1 MDSCASSKDF
11 TLDGQHSCTEETNDD
26 ADDTVKNDSMD
37 IKESCAYCGENDP
50 SSLAMCTTCSRWF
63 CNSAHGTSGS
73 HVIMHLAKSKH
84 QSLQLHS
91 KNMLGDDT
99 LKCYVCHSANVFSLG
114 FMPSKEES
122 VVVLVCREPCLHS
135 RALREQNLDSSSWL
149 PLIDE
154 RRLLPWICKVRGTGA
169 KKLTLHDITAIELEW
184 GNKLIN
190 SEEATEIA
198 PTIPNTFNN
207 GNEYLEIFTTL
218 IRMDADASQRK
229 KEYTFENVPCL
240 LQKQLGTRC
249 FFYLKQL
256 PVADAVFRR
265 GEYASITVK
274 GSNNC
279 LFGTIVDIC
288 KSQNGDEDVILETEI
303 KKTFDKAA
311 LEEILSVSVVTFRF
325 ELNIIAALR
334 KTEALHK
341 FVASRHPLSE
351 YLYYTILGQAEK
363 AEKYFKKVPY
373 TLTTQLISKLNRSQE
388 IAVRNALENPLTLIQ
403 GPPGTGKTT
412 TGVTIV
418 KHLHHIVK
426 ERILVCAPSNIAV
439 DHLAE
444 RLSTVGL
451 KVTRLQPRYRVPESD
466 IIKNLSLDQQV
477 EDFIDSDA
485 GDNRVKSI
493 LNSMRNQLSLNNDEY
508 DLYKKNVR
516 DLEKLILGSADVV
529 CCTCVGAGD
538 PRLKGIHFKYVLI
551 DEVTQGTEPETIIP
565 LVCGAEQVIFI
576 GDHCQLRPVVSSL
589 AAEKAGLHR
598 SLFERLLYVGHRAFR
613 LDVQYRMHPSLS
625 NFPSS
630 YFYEGTLQNGVTEME
645 RNASRVFPWPE
656 PSKPLFFY
664 NTTAPEELGANG
676 CSYLNRAE
684 AALVEKIVT
693 KLIRDGKVNPEEI
706 GVITPY
712 YSQSRYIRNYLSRC
726 GNIDASVYDR
736 VEIATVDSFQGREKE
751 YIILSCVRSNHHQ
764 GIGFVVDE
772 RRLNVSITRAKYGLF
787 IIGNARLLSRYPAW
801 HALLRELLNLSLV
814 VDGSIDALVPSAV
827 VLGNPEKNS

>member
-1 MDSCASSKDF
+1 MDSFASSKDF
-11 TLDGQHSCTEETNDD
+11 TLDGQHSCSEQAIDD
-26 ADDTVKNDSMD
+26 ADEGVKNESVD

-50 SSLAMCTTCSRWF
+50 SSIAMCTTCSRWF
-63 CNSAHGTSGS
+63 CNSAYGTSGS

-99 LKCYVCHSANVFSLG
+99 LKCYVCHSENIFSLG

-154 RRLLPWICKVRGTGA
+154 RRLLPWICKVRGTGT

-184 GNKLIN
+184 GNKVTNYEEVTETAPKIPDKFEN
-190 SEEATEIA
+190 SK
-198 PTIPNTFNN
+198 
-207 GNEYLEIFTTL
+207 EYLEIFTAL
-218 IRMDADASQRK
+218 IRMDAKASERK

-240 LQKQLGTRC
+240 LQKQHGTRF

-274 GSNNC
+274 GSDNC
-279 LFGTIVDIC
+279 LIGIIVDIC
-288 KSQNGDEDVILETEI
+288 KSLSGDDDVILETEV
-303 KKTFDKAA
+303 KKTCDKAA
-311 LEEILSVSVVTFRF
+311 LEEILAVSAVTFRF
-325 ELNIIAALR
+325 ELNLIAALR
-334 KTEALHK
+334 KTAALRK
-341 FVASRHPLSE
+341 FVDIKPPLSE
-351 YLYYTILGQAEK
+351 YLYHTILGQTED
-363 AEKYFKKVPY
+363 AEKYFQKVPCDLSAQ
-373 TLTTQLISKLNRSQE
+373 TLSKLNKSQE

-418 KHLHHIVK
+418 KHLHHIVR
-426 ERILVCAPSNIAV
+426 EQILVCAPSNIAV

-444 RLSTVGL
+444 RLSMNGL
-451 KVTRLQPRYRVPESD
+451 KITRLQPRYRVAESEK
-466 IIKNLSLDQQV
+466 IKNLSLDQQV
-477 EDFIDSDA
+477 EDFIDSET
-485 GDNRVKSI
+485 GDSRVKNI
-493 LNSMRNQLSLNNDEY
+493 LNSMRNQLSLNDDDY

-516 DLEKLILGSADVV
+516 NIEKLILGNADVI

-538 PRLKGIHFKYVLI
+538 TRLKGMHFKHVLI
-551 DEVTQGTEPETIIP
+551 DEATQGTEPETIIP
-565 LVCGAEQVIFI
+565 LVSGAEQVILI

-598 SLFERLLYVGHRAFR
+598 SLFERFLSMGHRALR

-625 NFPSS
+625 SFPSS
-630 YFYEGTLQNGVTEME
+630 YFYEGTLQNGVTERE

-693 KLIRDGKVNPEEI
+693 RLIKDGKVNPEEI

-712 YSQSRYIRNYLSRC
+712 YSQSRFIRNYLSRC

-751 YIILSCVRSNHHQ
+751 YIVLSCVRSNHHQ

-772 RRLNVSITRAKYGLF
+772 RRLNVSITRAKHGLF

-801 HALLRELLNLSLV
+801 HALLRELLNLSLI